1 MRFYARIFG
10 DKGTTSTKTSSP
22 LTGDPAKPCD
32 SLPRQSQQCPCWIP
46 GAKTPWNKLGKN
58 LVKLPAGMCGHLLF
72 PCCSHTDLVQHRQNT
87 RCGIHKDS
95 VSWMPCSADTLMP
108 WKAGAADSIVGGL
121 WSRDSLLRR
130 RAHRGSL
137 LQTGTP
143 NTPSF
148 QVKYNHNTHLHYI
161 SEKCLAYS
169 WLFEELISIY
179 IYGYHPVQSW
189 VHTVQQRTE
198 KRGRARYV

>member
-58 LVKLPAGMCGHLLF
+58 LVNLPAGMCGHLLF

-95 VSWMPCSADTLMP
+95 VSWMPCSADTPDAVKSQSCRLHSQRAM
-108 WKAGAADSIVGGL
+108 KQGFFIAAPGTRGISPPNVHPKHPIVSG
-121 WSRDSLLRR
+121 
-130 RAHRGSL
+130 
-137 LQTGTP
+137 
-143 NTPSF
+143 
-148 QVKYNHNTHLHYI
+148 
-161 SEKCLAYS
+161 
-169 WLFEELISIY
+169 
-179 IYGYHPVQSW
+179 
-189 VHTVQQRTE
+189 
-198 KRGRARYV
+198 